1 VSAPLRIAFLGTA
14 DFAVPA
20 LTALAHAEHTI
31 AGVFTRPDRPA
42 GRGRKLRPP
51 PVKAAAAALGLPVH
65 QSPRVSLGEGLAQL
79 RDLAPDLIVVIA
91 YGEILRDEALSLP
104 RRGAVN
110 LHASLLPKYRGAA
123 PIQWA
128 LLNGET
134 TTGVTAQWMAREL
147 DAGDIILQRSLA
159 IGPEENF
166 GSLHDRLARLAA
178 EMAVETVALI
188 ARGEAPRTA
197 QEAAAATF
205 APPITREDL
214 LLDWRAPGA
223 AVVARVRAFSPS
235 PGARTTHEGRSVKV
249 LAARLVKRERRPR
262 GVAGAVVETGR
273 EGFMVA
279 AGEDGVL
286 VLRVQP
292 EGRKPMSGADYA
304 LGYHVRTGQVLGGSG
319 QAG

>member
-91 YGEILRDEALSLP
+91 YGEMLRDEVLSLP

>member
-91 YGEILRDEALSLP
+91 YGEMLRDEALSLP